1 MNYNPVFVLFSH
13 AKRQA
18 KLSKYLGFFA
28 IASFVVFGSLA
39 SLAAF
44 KDNHWVYSLFLI
56 LPYVFVGIS
65 IPISLYHGFLL
76 YRYRIMQPA
85 ILKMVFALCIL
96 FSASAIGLWFFY
108 PKEAHMAAFLALVSW
123 FCLPYL
129 FYANIERFLSF
140 LTQQQTITPKA
151 SLLNQSLPSK

>member
-1 MNYNPVFVLFSH
+1 MNNNPVFVLFSS

-28 IASFVVFGSLA
+28 IASFVLFGSLA
-39 SLAAF
+39 STATL
-44 KDNHWVYSLFLI
+44 KDSDWIYGSFLV

-65 IPISLYHGFLL
+65 IPISVYHGFLL
-76 YRYRIMQPA
+76 YRYRVMQPA
-85 ILKMVFALCIL
+85 ILKMVFGLCFSLSIIAL
-96 FSASAIGLWFFY
+96 GLWLFFY
-108 PKEAHMAAFLALVSW
+108 RQEAQMAAFLALVAW

-140 LTQQQTITPKA
+140 LTEHKP
-151 SLLNQSLPSK
+151 